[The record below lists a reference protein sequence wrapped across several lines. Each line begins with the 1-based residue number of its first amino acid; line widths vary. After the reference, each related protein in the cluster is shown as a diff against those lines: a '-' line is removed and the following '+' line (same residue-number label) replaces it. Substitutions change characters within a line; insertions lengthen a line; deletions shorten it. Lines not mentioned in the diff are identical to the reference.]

1 MPRPAHNFTPD
12 DIDVLRRCVAGD
24 ITLTT
29 CAVII
34 GTSRDSCIYRM
45 QRDGLGLPPNSLKA
59 RKAREMKQDVPP
71 PTLRP
76 ADGWVAV
83 AHKSDRKW
91 VPLAGAPLTI
101 SEAAMLREAGLAETA
116 QRRVD
121 GGFDLEVRMRERRQ
135 R

>member
-12 DIDVLRRCVAGD
+12 DIAVLRRCVAGE

-29 CAVII
+29 CATII
-34 GTSRDSCIYRM
+34 GTSRDSCIYKM

-83 AHKSDRKW
+83 AHKDGRDWK
-91 VPLAGAPLTI
+91 PLAGAPLTVR
-101 SEAAMLREAGLAETA
+101 EAAMLREAGLAATA
-116 QRRVD
+116 HQRVD
-121 GGFDLEVRMRERRQ
+121 GGFDLMVRMLR
-135 R
+135 

>member
-1 MPRPAHNFTPD
+1 MPRPAHIFTAD

-34 GTSRDSCIYRM
+34 GTSRDACIYKM
-45 QRDGLGLPPNSLKA
+45 QRDGLGLPPNSRKA
-59 RKAREMKQDVPP
+59 RKAREMKKDVP

-76 ADGWVAV
+76 ADGWVAL

-121 GGFDLEVRMRERRQ
+121 GGFDLEVRMRERKQ